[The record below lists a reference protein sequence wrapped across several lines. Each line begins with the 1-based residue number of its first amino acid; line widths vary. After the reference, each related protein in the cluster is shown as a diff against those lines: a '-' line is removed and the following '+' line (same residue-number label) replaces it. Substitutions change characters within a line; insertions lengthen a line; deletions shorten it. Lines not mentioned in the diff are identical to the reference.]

1 MPFAL
6 SNPKET
12 ERKIKESSQ
21 TEEGKDA
28 IRAFDLEY
36 EFQKQLREV
45 RQKANKTQAEAAEIS
60 GLKQQAV
67 SRLEQ
72 GTQDRGANISTLL
85 KYIDAMGF
93 RLAIVN
99 KTEQADNVSR

>member
-1 MPFAL
+1 MPFKL

-12 ERKIKESSQ
+12 ERKIKELSQ
-21 TEEGKDA
+21 THEGKEA
-28 IRAFDLEY
+28 IKAFDLEY
-36 EFQKQLREV
+36 EFRNQLREV

-67 SRLEQ
+67 SRLEK

-85 KYIDAMGF
+85 KYVDAMGY
-93 RLAIVN
+93 RLAIV
-99 KTEQADNVSR
+99 KQEQPENIGR